1 MKLKNWK
8 ENQKVEEKIMQPF
21 PNPNYYAQYQQQFNP
36 YLQRMENLQQFQ
48 QAIQQP
54 PVQQQMAMPNQL
66 APLGKV
72 VESLDIVKVT
82 DIPMDGNM
90 YYFPKADGTE
100 IYSKQFMPNGQT
112 RILTFKAIL
121 DEEGNNLSSEVEK
134 FKIEP
139 SEEFLEVFQG
149 MFDGVLE
156 RIDKLEKSLKPNS
169 RAKKEVNA
177 DE

>member
-1 MKLKNWK
+1 MMNFQMPTQQPI
-8 ENQKVEEKIMQPF
+8 NQ
-21 PNPNYYAQYQQQFNP
+21 YYQQPYMQNP
-36 YLQRMENLQQFQ
+36 YMQRMENLQQFQ
-48 QAIQQP
+48 QAIQPQIT
-54 PVQQQMAMPNQL
+54 QQQFT
-66 APLGKV
+66 PLGKIV
-72 VESLDIVKVT
+72 DSVDIVKAT

-90 YYFPKADGTE
+90 YYFPKADG
-100 IYSKQFMPNGQT
+100 SMVFGKQWLANGQT
-112 RILTFKAIL
+112 RILTFKASL

-139 SEEFLEVFQG
+139 SEEFLEVFQS

-169 RAKKEVNA
+169 KAKKEVSA

>member
-1 MKLKNWK
+1 MSFQMPTQQPI
-8 ENQKVEEKIMQPF
+8 NQYYQHTYMQ
-21 PNPNYYAQYQQQFNP
+21 NP
-36 YLQRMENLQQFQ
+36 YMQRMENLQQFQ
-48 QAIQQP
+48 QAIQPQIP
-54 PVQQQMAMPNQL
+54 QQQFT
-66 APLGKV
+66 PLGKIV
-72 VESLDIVKVT
+72 DSVDIVKAT

-90 YYFPKADGTE
+90 YYFPKADGSE
-100 IYSKQFMPNGQT
+100 IFGKQWLANGQT
-112 RILTFKAIL
+112 RILTFKAVL

-139 SEEFLEVFQG
+139 SEEFLEVFQS

-169 RAKKEVNA
+169 RTKKEVSA

>member
-1 MKLKNWK
+1 MNFQMPTQQPI
-8 ENQKVEEKIMQPF
+8 NQ
-21 PNPNYYAQYQQQFNP
+21 YYQQPYMQNP
-36 YLQRMENLQQFQ
+36 YMQRMENLQQFQ
-48 QAIQQP
+48 QAIQPQP
-54 PVQQQMAMPNQL
+54 QMQSANNFT
-66 APLGKV
+66 PLGKIV
-72 VESLDIVKVT
+72 DSVDIVKAT

-90 YYFPKADGTE
+90 YYFPKADG
-100 IYSKQFMPNGQT
+100 SMVFGKQWLANGQT

>member
-1 MKLKNWK
+1 MNFQMPTQQPI
-8 ENQKVEEKIMQPF
+8 NQ
-21 PNPNYYAQYQQQFNP
+21 YYQQPYMQNP
-36 YLQRMENLQQFQ
+36 YMQRMENLQQFQ
-48 QAIQQP
+48 QAIQPQP
-54 PVQQQMAMPNQL
+54 QMQGANNFT
-66 APLGKV
+66 PLGKIV
-72 VESLDIVKVT
+72 DSVDIVKAT

-90 YYFPKADGTE
+90 YYFPKADGSE
-100 IYSKQFMPNGQT
+100 IFGKQWLANGQT
-112 RILTFKAIL
+112 RILTFKAVL

-139 SEEFLEVFQG
+139 SEEFLEVFQS

-169 RAKKEVNA
+169 KAKKEVSA

>member
-1 MKLKNWK
+1 MMNFQMPTQQPI
-8 ENQKVEEKIMQPF
+8 NQ
-21 PNPNYYAQYQQQFNP
+21 YYQQPYMQNP
-36 YLQRMENLQQFQ
+36 YMQRMENLQQFQ
-48 QAIQQP
+48 QAIQPQP
-54 PVQQQMAMPNQL
+54 QMQSANNFT
-66 APLGKV
+66 PLGKIV
-72 VESLDIVKVT
+72 DSVDIVKAT

-90 YYFPKADGTE
+90 YYFPKADG
-100 IYSKQFMPNGQT
+100 SMVFGKQWLANGQT